1 MKKASGLGRSDGGCR
16 GMADARAGAQAGGCA
31 SVGCEGRWGFRGGKL
46 RAMRGEESSWAETE
60 AGAVFWAPFGWPVL

>member
-1 MKKASGLGRSDGGCR
+1 MKKASRLGRSDGGCR
-16 GMADARAGAQAGGCA
+16 GMADARQGRKRVGAQVLG
-31 SVGCEGRWGFRGGKL
+31 EGRWGFRGGKL

>member
-16 GMADARAGAQAGGCA
+16 GMADVRQGRKRVGAQVLG
-31 SVGCEGRWGFRGGKL
+31 EGRWGFRGGKL
-46 RAMRGEESSWAETE
+46 RAMPGEESSWAETE